1 VSFADKGR
9 WIEADIKTGKRKP
22 FTVISAYAHT
32 GDETSPEKMKEKLAW
47 FDAATSRLTELRD
60 DGRHVV
66 FTGDLNVAHREA
78 DLKNWKGNIGC
89 AGFLPEEQAYFD
101 NWFDELGWV
110 DVVRAAFPEEAG
122 PYSWW
127 SYRGKA
133 FDNDAGWRIDY
144 QIVNPQLAKLAKNPR
159 VDRAPSY
166 DTRWSDHAPVVVDY
180 DI

>member
-1 VSFADKGR
+1 
-9 WIEADIKTGKRKP
+9 
-22 FTVISAYAHT
+22 
-32 GDETSPEKMKEKLAW
+32 MKEKLAW

-101 NWFDELGWV
+101 NWYDELGWV

-144 QIVNPQLAKLAKNPR
+144 QIVNPQLAKLAQNPR